1 MLILQMNSKR
11 HYAAFSFSHLLIS
24 QHVQPS
30 EKLMKLKKNRCD
42 SAVTAMQLQSHQS
55 PQNTQPEV
63 ASATQ
68 KIIATARRH
77 RPSNTS
83 ATMRIP
89 HELRAQVAAI
99 VTAYRNQ
106 HRNDPDS
113 WD

>member
-1 MLILQMNSKR
+1 
-11 HYAAFSFSHLLIS
+11 
-24 QHVQPS
+24 
-30 EKLMKLKKNRCD
+30 MKLKKKRCD
-42 SAVTAMQLQSHQS
+42 SAVTAAPLQSHQ
-55 PQNTQPEV
+55 PLQNAQPAT
-63 ASATQ
+63 ASVTQ

-77 RPSNTS
+77 RPSTTS